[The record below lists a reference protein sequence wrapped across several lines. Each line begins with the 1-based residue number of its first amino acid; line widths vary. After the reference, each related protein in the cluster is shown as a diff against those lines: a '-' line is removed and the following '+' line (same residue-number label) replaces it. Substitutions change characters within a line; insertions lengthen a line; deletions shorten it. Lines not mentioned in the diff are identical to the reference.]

1 MDEDQVIPVYL
12 SLGSNLADRKSNLE
26 AVRISLPP
34 AVVVREASSL
44 FETEPWGYVDQPD
57 FLNQI
62 LLADTYLSAKDLLSY
77 VKDLEVEI
85 GREPSFRFGPRL
97 VDIDIIFYGDQI
109 IQEPDLEIPH
119 PRFRQRAFVLVPLA
133 EISPDLLVPG
143 TDQTVSDL
151 LEELDSS
158 GVHRYQE

>member
-1 MDEDQVIPVYL
+1 MDENQVIPVYL

-26 AVRISLPP
+26 VVRSTLPP
-34 AVVVREASSL
+34 EVVVREASSL

-62 LLADTYLSAKDLLSY
+62 LLAETYLSAADLLAY
-77 VKDLEVEI
+77 V
-85 GREPSFRFGPRL
+85 
-97 VDIDIIFYGDQI
+97 IIFYGDQI

-119 PRFRQRAFVLVPLA
+119 PRFRERAFVLVPLA